1 MPLRVQY
8 NATGLPLQ
16 RETVPAGPVR
26 AGGAEGTEAMPAE
39 QCVIYNPTAGYGRA
53 QRHLDSLRRALGPG
67 AEFLPT
73 QDAGHAEELAL
84 VAAGAGVPLVGAAG
98 GDGTIHEVANGLLR
112 AERAD
117 TALAVY
123 PIGSANDYAHSL
135 GLTEGWWE
143 RSDRSVALRP
153 VDVGLVCGANGR
165 QRYFIN
171 ALGIG
176 FTGAVNLESRRVGRL
191 RGLTRYLAGLLRALR
206 YHYHFPVMTIT
217 LNGEVRTQPT
227 LSLSLGIGQR
237 EGNFLLAPR
246 AVLDDGFFDYLH
258 AGRLTRWQLLS
269 LVPAGIRGRLP
280 DDHPGYRMGRCREVK
295 LSSEAPLTVHGDG
308 EFFCSPEDDVRAL
321 EVGILSGRLRVQARS

>member
-1 MPLRVQY
+1 M
-8 NATGLPLQ
+8 A
-16 RETVPAGPVR
+16 
-26 AGGAEGTEAMPAE
+26 AE
-39 QCVIYNPTAGYGRA
+39 QCVIYNPAAGYGRA
-53 QRHLDSLRRALGPG
+53 KRHLDSLQRALGPR

-73 QDAGHAEELAL
+73 QEPGHAEDLAL
-84 VAAGAGVPLVGAAG
+84 AAAQAGVLLVGAAG

-112 AERAD
+112 AGRPDA
-117 TALAVY
+117 ALGVY

-135 GLTEGWWE
+135 GLTQGWWE
-143 RSDRSVALRP
+143 RGDASVVLRP
-153 VDVGLVCGANGR
+153 VDVGLVRGANGHER
-165 QRYFIN
+165 FFIN

-191 RGLTRYLAGLLRALR
+191 SGLMRYLASLLRALR
-206 YHYHFPVMTIT
+206 FHYHFPVMTVT
-217 LNGEVRTQPT
+217 LDDTVRTQPT

-246 AVLDDGFFDYLH
+246 AVLDDGLFDYLH

-295 LSSEAPLTVHGDG
+295 LVSEAPLTVHADG
-308 EFFCSPEDDVRAL
+308 EFFCSPSDDVRSV
-321 EVGILSGRLRVQARS
+321 EVQNLPGRLRVQAKS